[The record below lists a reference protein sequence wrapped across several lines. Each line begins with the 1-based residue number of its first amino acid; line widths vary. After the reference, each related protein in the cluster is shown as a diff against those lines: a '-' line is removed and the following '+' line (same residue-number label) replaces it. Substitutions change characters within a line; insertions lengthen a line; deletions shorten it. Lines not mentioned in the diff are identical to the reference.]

1 MVEAVSRISN
11 FSSIFVHP
19 GGTINLTCN
28 IEASQQTDFVYW
40 YKNKETIQFDNLKL
54 RHSTIDSN
62 NNNNNGYNRKSN
74 KLPKPSPVVYIEPDW
89 QQLNE
94 DEHDSEPAKND
105 TAQGKRK
112 LDEDELEETTVR
124 YYRSSSTLII
134 ERASSNDT
142 ANYTCLVSLP

>member
-19 GGTINLTCN
+19 GGTINLTCS
-28 IEASQQTDFVYW
+28 IESPQQTDFVYW
-40 YKNKETIQFDNLKL
+40 YKNKETIQFDSLKL

-62 NNNNNGYNRKSN
+62 NNKGNNRKSN
-74 KLPKPSPVVYIEPDW
+74 KLPKPSPVVYIEPGW

-94 DEHDSEPAKND
+94 DDHDSEPAKSD
-105 TAQGKRK
+105 TAQGQLE